1 MLSYTGVG
9 EGREDG
15 RIRRT
20 QAYLCGPLWG
30 REQGREIGID
40 EICGGRSSRMKGR
53 QRGVGDLE
61 VGYVLGADAYGA
73 VKVGHQGGV
82 GVVESSAA
90 GTRLGAEVVKRVVVV

>member
-1 MLSYTGVG
+1 M
-9 EGREDG
+9 DA
-15 RIRRT
+15 IRSKLVYR
-20 QAYLCGPLWG
+20 CGPLWG
-30 REQGREIGID
+30 RERGREIGID
-40 EICGGRSSRMKGR
+40 EICWGGSSRMKGR
-53 QRGVGDLE
+53 QRGEGDLE